1 MAEIISVGVDEL
13 TKLLGQL
20 SEAGEAISKMSVY
33 DGAGVVADAIREEVM
48 SLPTEKPRRL
58 KDGERMH
65 VIVEDDKR
73 DMADGLG
80 ISTIESKGG
89 RTRAVIGFAGY
100 TRHKTKKYSKG
111 VPIQMIARS
120 IESGSSVRAK
130 DPFIRRAVAKSKD
143 EARRAMIERANRQ
156 IDETINKN

>member
-1 MAEIISVGVDEL
+1 MAEIISVGIKEL
-13 TKLLGQL
+13 SELLGQL
-20 SEAGEAISKMSVY
+20 ADAGEAIAKMSVY
-33 DGAGVVADAIREEVM
+33 DGAGVIADAIREEILA
-48 SLPTEKPRRL
+48 LPTEKPRRL

-65 VIVEDDKR
+65 VIVEDDKQ

-80 ISTIESKGG
+80 ISKIETEAGK
-89 RTRAVIGFAGY
+89 TRAVVGFAGY

-130 DPFIRRAVAKSKD
+130 NPFVRRAVSRSKERAQ
-143 EARRAMIERANRQ
+143 EAMVERANRQ
-156 IDETINKN
+156 IDETINQR

>member
-13 TKLLGQL
+13 DKLLGEL
-20 SEAGEAISKMSVY
+20 AGAGTAIAKMSVY
-33 DGAGVVADAIREEVM
+33 DGAGVVADAIREEIM
-48 SLPTEKPRRL
+48 GLPTEKPRKLR
-58 KDGERMH
+58 DGERMH

-80 ISTIESKGG
+80 ISTIESRAGS
-89 RTRAVIGFAGY
+89 TRAVIGFAGY
-100 TRHKTKKYSKG
+100 TRHKTKKYKKG

-130 DPFIRRAVAKSKD
+130 NPFIRRAVARSKD
-143 EARRAMIERANRQ
+143 EARRAMIERANKQ
-156 IDETINKN
+156 IDETINKT